1 MKRRRRWNLF
11 VLLFVAGLIAAG
23 RTNRQIGRALGMPA
37 MLATGLLTAAAVG
50 LGFGF
55 YPAWEAAHLEPMDA
69 LRRD

>member
-1 MKRRRRWNLF
+1 MLGT
-11 VLLFVAGLIAAG
+11 LLGIAGSLAIQRLAG
-23 RTNRQIGRALGMPA
+23 WPTALSLE
-37 MLATGLLTAAAVG
+37 MLATGLATATAVG